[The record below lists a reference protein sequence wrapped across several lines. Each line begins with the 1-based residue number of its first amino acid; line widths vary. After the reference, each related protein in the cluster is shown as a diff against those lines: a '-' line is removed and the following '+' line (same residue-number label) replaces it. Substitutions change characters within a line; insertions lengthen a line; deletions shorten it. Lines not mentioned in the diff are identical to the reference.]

1 MAQRSR
7 STRAKLTRP
16 RLRGVLQRGR
26 LYALLDS
33 ARERSVIWIAA
44 PAGAGKTTLVA
55 SYAEHRELPG
65 LWIQLDA
72 GDADAP
78 TFFYYLGLAEQS
90 LQRRRQAK
98 RQPLP
103 LLTAEFLPDLP
114 GFARRYFRELFA
126 RLPSDAAVVFDNYH
140 SIGEAS
146 PLHDAL
152 AEAFEEIPTSTNVIV
167 ISRQDPPPAFSRA
180 RASARLQLIGWEPL
194 QLTAQESRDI
204 VLSERAMDDAA
215 LAALQTRCGGWA
227 AGLRLLMEG
236 ASDVKQVDL
245 RTPQASTDTL
255 YHYFEAQV
263 ISSLSAQQ
271 MDNLLRLAFVPTVS
285 VTVAQ
290 TLTGD
295 AHIGKLL
302 EFMLKRQLFIVRL
315 EAPAPTYRFHDLFR
329 DFLRERVARTYS
341 AEQNTQLMVDTAA
354 LLQELDSLGEAVALY
369 ARAERWDATAKLIV
383 RHAAKLIATGRWNV
397 VVEWVR
403 QMPAAHY
410 QSNSSLL
417 YWLGVARSAVNPTE
431 ARVALE
437 AAYDLASA
445 QGAAIAALETAAA
458 IVQTYMIE
466 YTQFK
471 PMDRWIPILGKAVNE
486 EIKFPDLETE
496 IRVLAAL
503 LNALTYRQPESA
515 LVDRCVVRIALL
527 SQGKLEREGQFQAN
541 AALFAHGIVT
551 GKLSVADSVHPRL
564 VEILRNEKETAP
576 YSLAWGLYLLSF
588 YYYRKRQLKESRD
601 AINRIQRIAEEAG
614 LPALKRLVGFMG
626 FWIDME
632 PTGSSNPES
641 WREKLEELGPPVHPY
656 DVALTQAIDGWRALF
671 DNRPGAAVHLIES
684 SVRYF
689 DDSGSRMHRIIYR
702 EALALANYQSGD
714 LDAAREALMEIDTLE
729 SRDEYWQR
737 PGRLAIDALCELQ
750 RGHDEAEASALLA
763 TSLRLSRLGGSAGA
777 FVFLRR
783 WAPQLFQFV
792 LEQNIEPEQAR
803 ELIHHYEWASPSPDL
818 ETWPWPVKLL
828 TLGEFTLLR
837 HDAPLQFGHKAP
849 RKLLQLLRALVAFG
863 GKQVPQQR
871 LIDALWAEQEGD
883 TAYRAL
889 AVAIRRLRDLFHS
902 DAAIEHVDGKV
913 SLDAGQVWID
923 AHSFERLADAAT
935 DLPTRAKA
943 LQLYKGPFRA
953 DESDERWALQYRE
966 RLRAK
971 FVRLVREQGAAL
983 EAGQAWQDA
992 ANCYAKG
999 LEADD
1004 LAESFYQGLIRAQ
1017 AQLGQRADALS
1028 TYRRMR
1034 QVLSVVLGIQPS
1046 ADSEAL
1052 YRSLS
1057 AST

>member
-7 STRAKLTRP
+7 STLAKLTRP

-126 RLPSDAAVVFDNYH
+126 RLPSAAAVVFDNYQ

-152 AEAFEEIPTSTNVIV
+152 ADAFEEIPTSTNVIV

-236 ASDVKQVDL
+236 ASDVKQIDL
-245 RTPQASTDTL
+245 RAPQASTDTL

-271 MDNLLRLAFVPTVS
+271 QDNLLRLAFLPTVS
-285 VTVAQ
+285 VTAAQ

-295 AHIGKLL
+295 VHIGKLL

-315 EAPAPTYRFHDLFR
+315 EAPAPIYRFHDLFR

-341 AEQNTQLMVDTAA
+341 TEQNTQLMIDTAA
-354 LLQELDSLGEAVALY
+354 LLQELDSVGEAVALY
-369 ARAERWDATAKLIV
+369 ARAERWDATAELV
-383 RHAAKLIATGRWNV
+383 VQHAAKLIATGRWNV

-417 YWLGVARSAVNPTE
+417 YWLGVAQSAVNPTE
-431 ARVALE
+431 GRVSLE
-437 AAYDLASA
+437 AAYHLAM
-445 QGAAIAALETAAA
+445 GRGDAADELEIAAAV
-458 IVQTYMIE
+458 VQSHMVE
-466 YTQFK
+466 YVKFK
-471 PMDRWIPILGKAVNE
+471 PLDRWIPVLERALTEHIEFPSAE
-486 EIKFPDLETE
+486 SEIS
-496 IRVLAAL
+496 VLAAL
-503 LNALTYRQPESA
+503 LNTITYRQPENQ
-515 LVDRCVVRIALL
+515 LVDRCVARLTELLRGDVDKDRRLSSYMALL
-527 SQGKLEREGQFQAN
+527 VHG
-541 AALFAHGIVT
+541 AAIGDIAVSDAFYAQVSELLQSEQT
-551 GKLSVADSVHPRL
+551 P
-564 VEILRNEKETAP
+564 P
-576 YSLAWGLYLLSF
+576 YTRAWGLYIVAF
-588 YYYRKRQLKESRD
+588 YHYRGRRLDACRD
-601 AINRIQRIAEEAG
+601 ALVRLLHISDDLG
-614 LPALKRLVGFMG
+614 LLHLRRLVGILG
-626 FWIDME
+626 FWQEAERAGQRDLAKWRTKID
-632 PTGSSNPES
+632 ES
-641 WREKLEELGPPVHPY
+641 GASEHPY
-656 DVALTQAIDGWRALF
+656 DVATMQSIDCWIAFLSNKASEGISL
-671 DNRPGAAVHLIES
+671 GVS
-684 SVRYF
+684 SVQYY
-689 DDSGSRMHRIIYR
+689 DDAGSRMHRINHR
-702 EALALANYQSGD
+702 EILAMAYFQDERIDSVMTVLA
-714 LDAAREALMEIDTLE
+714 EIDRLE
-729 SRDEYWQR
+729 PRERYWQL
-737 PGRLAIDALCELQ
+737 PCRLGIEVLCELK
-750 RGHDEAEASALLA
+750 RGRLQDAL
-763 TSLRLSRLGGSAGA
+763 SLLRRMLEVAKEGKSAGA
-777 FVFLRR
+777 FYPLRNHG
-783 WAPQLFQFV
+783 AQLCALA
-792 LEQNIEPEQAR
+792 LEHNIEPEQAR
-803 ELIHHYEWASPSPDL
+803 ELIHHYEWPAPSPDL
-818 ETWPWPVKLL
+818 ESWRWQVKLL
-828 TLGEFTLLR
+828 TLGEFTVLR

-923 AHSFERLADAAT
+923 AHSFERLADSAT

-1004 LAESFYQGLIRAQ
+1004 LSESFYQGLIRAQ
-1017 AQLGQRADALS
+1017 ARLGQRADALS

-1057 AST
+1057 ADT